1 MRTAV
6 KIWLTVA
13 TVLFLISGIL
23 FVGVMT
29 VLNWDFTKLSTT
41 KYETNRYTLSETFS
55 DISIRTDTAQV
66 ELVPA
71 EGSESTV
78 VCYEEA
84 KRKHEVAVEDGVL
97 VIKVVDTRAW
107 YEYIGIHFGKP
118 PKLTVAIPEGAYGTL
133 SVKGKTGDTRISS
146 AFHFESI
153 AISTSTGD
161 VTNHASALGDVT
173 LTASTGD
180 ILTEGIAAASLQL
193 SVSTGKITVSD
204 VTCAG
209 DLTVNVSTGKATL
222 TSVACKNLR
231 SDGDTGKLILK
242 NVIASEAF
250 SVKRSTGDVTL
261 EACDAAELRIQTD
274 TGDVEGTLLSDKV
287 FLVRTDTGKTEV
299 PSSVTGGKCE
309 ITTDTGDIRIR
320 IQPNN

>member
-97 VIKVVDTRAW
+97 VGHPLIKANH
-107 YEYIGIHFGKP
+107 GSKP
-118 PKLTVAIPEGAYGTL
+118 VQI
-133 SVKGKTGDTRISS
+133 D
-146 AFHFESI
+146 
-153 AISTSTGD
+153 
-161 VTNHASALGDVT
+161 
-173 LTASTGD
+173 
-180 ILTEGIAAASLQL
+180 
-193 SVSTGKITVSD
+193 
-204 VTCAG
+204 
-209 DLTVNVSTGKATL
+209 
-222 TSVACKNLR
+222 KNL
-231 SDGDTGKLILK
+231 
-242 NVIASEAF
+242 
-250 SVKRSTGDVTL
+250 
-261 EACDAAELRIQTD
+261 
-274 TGDVEGTLLSDKV
+274 
-287 FLVRTDTGKTEV
+287 
-299 PSSVTGGKCE
+299 
-309 ITTDTGDIRIR
+309 
-320 IQPNN
+320 